1 MGEPDPEAPPP
12 TRTGPRELV
21 MGTVLGRSAVSRR
34 RCWPW
39 APRSHRMED
48 AVPGRAARSARRGT
62 GRDRKLFPKCAVRSG
77 RDLSACLTCSCLVS
91 LSQAGGDAG
100 HRSTS
105 GVLGRAAQLSPGK
118 RALLCCGRAWRPA
131 VLKAARKPGRATS
144 PGLCAPCRVHGERG
158 RTTPSSPW
166 PPGRLRLV

>member
-21 MGTVLGRSAVSRR
+21 TGTVLGRSAVSRR

-105 GVLGRAAQLSPGK
+105 GVLGRAARLSPGK